1 MVKRLVKGDFWKGE
15 FFWRL
20 ALWLAVVAM
29 LTLGPAAAQGS
40 GAFSRHRK
48 GKADEDTPPAKK
60 PFMTASQQAAL
71 SIPVEPLGF
80 YAPGAYYQGQRE
92 SLVSLDFIDE
102 NQLLFTFR
110 APGLIHR
117 TGSTNEEE
125 RHIRALVLALP
136 QGAVEA
142 ETLWTLHDHERY
154 LWMLKDGHFLLRDEN
169 DLKMGDA
176 SLELKPLLHFPGP
189 LLWMEMDPDQQYIVT
204 DSHEPAS
211 DANVAAGAGKQPE
224 EANAPAEAGAAEIVL
239 RVLRRSSGQ
248 VLLVSRVHNPVYLP
262 INATGYVETEQTNM
276 RQWRL
281 DLNHF
286 AGGTRTV
293 AVLDSA
299 CDPRIDFVTQKQL
312 VATACNMDGTRRL
325 VGLGMDGRRQ
335 WDAPTAPN
343 QVWPI
348 LVMSPEGSRMARE
361 TLFVTHPIDA
371 YSPLSF
377 DDVVGQ
383 VVEVY
388 DTATGKVV
396 VRVPASPVLDG
407 GGNVAISPSGRR
419 LAVLDAGLI
428 QVYDLTGS
436 GPLPAISVH

>member
-1 MVKRLVKGDFWKGE
+1 M
-15 FFWRL
+15 L
-20 ALWLAVVAM
+20 ASER
-29 LTLGPAAAQGS
+29 P
-40 GAFSRHRK
+40 
-48 GKADEDTPPAKK
+48 E
-60 PFMTASQQAAL
+60 MTVE
-71 SIPVEPLGF
+71 VEPLGF
-80 YAPGAYYQGQRE
+80 NPPGAYYQGQRQ
-92 SLVSLDFIDE
+92 SLVSLDFLDE
-102 NQLLFTFR
+102 NRLLFTFH

-117 TGSTNEEE
+117 SANSDEEE
-125 RHIRALVLALP
+125 RQIRAVVLRLP
-136 QGAVEA
+136 AGTVESEA
-142 ETLWTLHDHERY
+142 LWTLHDHARY

>member
-1 MVKRLVKGDFWKGE
+1 MRVGLVRGMRG
-15 FFWRL
+15 WRAGAAL
-20 ALWLAVVAM
+20 ACAAAM
-29 LTLGPAAAQGS
+29 LSAPAWGAGGKNKKDAQEPPP
-40 GAFSRHRK
+40 
-48 GKADEDTPPAKK
+48 GKRPWMLASERPE
-60 PFMTASQQAAL
+60 MTVA
-71 SIPVEPLGF
+71 VEPLGF
-80 YAPGAYYQGQRE
+80 NPPGAYYQGQRQ
-92 SLVSLDFIDE
+92 SLVSVDFLDE
-102 NQLLFTFR
+102 NRLLFTFH

-117 TGSTNEEE
+117 SANSDEEE
-125 RHIRALVLALP
+125 RQIRAVVLRLP
-136 QGAVEA
+136 AGTVESEA
-142 ETLWTLHDHERY
+142 LWTLHDHARY

-169 DLKMGDA
+169 DLKVGDA
-176 SLELKPLLHFPGP
+176 SLALKPLLHFPGP

-211 DANVAAGAGKQPE
+211 DANAAAGAGKQPE

-239 RVLRRSSGQ
+239 RVLQRSSGQ
-248 VLLVSRVHNPVYLP
+248 VILVSRVHNPVYLP
-262 INATGYVETEQTNM
+262 INSTGYVETAQTNM

-281 DLNHF
+281 DLNQF

-293 AVLDSA
+293 AALDSA

-325 VGLGMDGRRQ
+325 VGLGMYGRRQ

-419 LAVLDAGLI
+419 LAVLDEGLI
-428 QVYDLTGS
+428 QVYDLTGN
-436 GPLPAISVH
+436 GPVPPISVH